1 MVTTITI
8 RELLFPVSFL
18 LLLPCEAGANISYP
32 LLFAA
37 TLGICY
43 GRVANNLPPTS
54 EVINILK
61 TNGISNVRIFDPDPF
76 TLQSFSGTG
85 INLMTGVPNEALPSL
100 ASGTP
105 ASALQWLQTNIFAHI
120 VPSQIRYIAVGNEV
134 LLKDSFYSP
143 YLVPAIVNLYQA
155 LKMLNLDGTIKLSS
169 PQAASVLSVSY
180 PPSLGAFDPSLRAV
194 LRPLLSFLHETKSPF
209 MVNVY
214 PYFSYTSSRSNQV
227 TLDYA
232 LFRRNDMVQDGQ
244 LMYGNLFEASLDAV
258 VHAMEK
264 EGFAEVEVVVSETGW
279 PKGGGEAASVE
290 NALAYNEN
298 VVRRVVG
305 NVGTPRRPG
314 VGIEVYLF
322 DLFDENGKG
331 GDECEKHF
339 GIFGLDGV
347 KAYELRFNSEN

>member
-1 MVTTITI
+1 MVITITI

-18 LLLPCEAGANISYP
+18 LLLPCEAV
-32 LLFAA
+32 AA

-43 GRVANNLPPTS
+43 GRVANNLPPTL

-120 VPSQIRYIAVGNEV
+120 VPSQIRYIAVGNE
-134 LLKDSFYSP
+134 
-143 YLVPAIVNLYQA
+143 
-155 LKMLNLDGTIKLSS
+155 LSS

-232 LFRRNDMVQDGQ
+232 LFRSNDMVQDGQ

-347 KAYELRFNSEN
+347 KAYDLRFNSEN

>member
-1 MVTTITI
+1 MLITKTIQG
-8 RELLFPVSFL
+8 LLIPVSLL
-18 LLLPCEAGANISYP
+18 LLLPSETV
-32 LLFAA
+32 AA

-54 EVINILK
+54 EVVNILK
-61 TNGISNVRIFDPDPF
+61 TNGISNVRIFDPDPV

-85 INLMTGVPNEALPSL
+85 INLMTGVPNEVLPSL

-105 ASALQWLQTNIFAHI
+105 SSALQWLQTNIFAHI

-134 LLKDSFYSP
+134 LLKDPFYAP
-143 YLVPAIVNLYQA
+143 HVVPAMVNIYQA
-155 LKMLNLDGTIKLSS
+155 LKTLNLDNTIKLSS
-169 PQAASVLSVSY
+169 PQAASVLSKSY
-180 PPSLGAFDPSLRAV
+180 PPSLGAFNPSLRSV
-194 LRPLLSFLHETKSPF
+194 LLPLLNFLRETESPF

-214 PYFSYTSSRSNQV
+214 PYFSYTSSTSNRIS
-227 TLDYA
+227 LDYA
-232 LFRRNDMVQDGQ
+232 LFRSNDMVQDGT
-244 LMYGNLFEASLDAV
+244 LMYGNLFEATIDAI
-258 VHAMEK
+258 VHAIEK
-264 EGFAEVEVVVSETGW
+264 EGFAEVGVIVSETGW

-305 NVGTPRRPG
+305 NVGTPKRPG

-322 DLFDENGKG
+322 DLFDENGKS

-339 GIFGLDGV
+339 GIFGLDGIE
-347 KAYELRFNSEN
+347 AYDLRFNSAN

>member
-1 MVTTITI
+1 MLITITI
-8 RELLFPVSFL
+8 RDLLFPVSFL

-32 LLFAA
+32 LRFAA

-61 TNGISNVRIFDPDPF
+61 TNGISNVQIFDPDPF

-85 INLMTGVPNEALPSL
+85 INIMIGVPNEVLPSL
-100 ASGTP
+100 ASGPP
-105 ASALQWLQTNIFAHI
+105 ASALQWLQTDIFAHI

-134 LLKDSFYSP
+134 LFKDSLYSP
-143 YLVPAIVNLYQA
+143 YLVPAVVNLYQA

-180 PPSLGAFDPSLRAV
+180 PPSLGAFDPSLRSV

-209 MVNVY
+209 MVNV
-214 PYFSYTSSRSNQV
+214 
-227 TLDYA
+227 
-232 LFRRNDMVQDGQ
+232 NDMVQDGQ

-314 VGIEVYLF
+314 VGIEIYLF
-322 DLFDENGKG
+322 DMFDENRKG
-331 GDECEKHF
+331 GDECERHF

-347 KAYELRFNSEN
+347 KAYDLRFNSEN

>member
-1 MVTTITI
+1 MLITITI
-8 RELLFPVSFL
+8 RDLLFPVSFL
-18 LLLPCEAGANISYP
+18 LLLPCEAV
-32 LLFAA
+32 AA

-61 TNGISNVRIFDPDPF
+61 TNGISNVQIFDPDPF

-85 INLMTGVPNEALPSL
+85 INIMIGVPNEVLPSL
-100 ASGTP
+100 ASGPP
-105 ASALQWLQTNIFAHI
+105 ASALQWLQTDIFAHI

-134 LLKDSFYSP
+134 LFKDSLYSP
-143 YLVPAIVNLYQA
+143 YLVPAVVNLYQA

-180 PPSLGAFDPSLRAV
+180 PPSLGAFDPSLRSV

-209 MVNVY
+209 MVN
-214 PYFSYTSSRSNQV
+214 
-227 TLDYA
+227 
-232 LFRRNDMVQDGQ
+232 

-314 VGIEVYLF
+314 VGIEIYLF
-322 DLFDENGKG
+322 DMFDENRKG
-331 GDECEKHF
+331 GDECERHF

-347 KAYELRFNSEN
+347 KAYDLRFNSEN

>member
-1 MVTTITI
+1 MVITITI

-18 LLLPCEAGANISYP
+18 LLLPCEAV
-32 LLFAA
+32 AA

-43 GRVANNLPPTS
+43 GRVANNLPPTL

-61 TNGISNVRIFDPDPF
+61 TNGISNVRIFDPHPF

-120 VPSQIRYIAVGNEV
+120 VPSQIRYIAVGNE
-134 LLKDSFYSP
+134 
-143 YLVPAIVNLYQA
+143 
-155 LKMLNLDGTIKLSS
+155 LSS

-232 LFRRNDMVQDGQ
+232 LFRSNDMVQDGQ

-347 KAYELRFNSEN
+347 KAYDLRFNSEN